1 MNHMK
6 KYDPEDIEYLMI
18 HKQFHELYPE
28 EKEFVLQHVE
38 GVEEYES
45 MRKMLLELKNSSI
58 QDDWL
63 TPDASLKKALMAE
76 FAKERKGRFS
86 IWLNSL
92 FAMPE
97 RPFYRQTGVQW
108 SFGLAVVAVGTFFFL
123 QQSPNVTELA
133 ENNNPSQSNSNL
145 EINQNGQAQP
155 SSEQPPIPST
165 PEVDLSGMDKLP
177 QAPVVLAQVETA
189 LEKAPMPAAAPP
201 THQYKTVVAEE
212 SVAESDEADVAMSPP
227 PPAMEDKDLES
238 NIRLTEVT
246 TTATYNSAS
255 MNELSTKSIN
265 SSVFAISANQTMQ
278 MTNYAELLDITFTA
292 R

>member
-45 MRKMLLELKNSSI
+45 MRKMLLELKNSSV

-108 SFGLAVVAVGTFFFL
+108 SFGLVVIAIGTFIFL
-123 QQSPNVTELA
+123 QQSTDIKVLA
-133 ENNNPSQSNSNL
+133 ENNVTSQEASKTEGGQSNP
-145 EINQNGQAQP
+145 AQP
-155 SSEQPPIPST
+155 NSANQPIPSK

-177 QAPVVLAQVETA
+177 QAPVVLAQVQPVTQVVTE
-189 LEKAPMPAAAPP
+189 EHAAPKAEN
-201 THQYKTVVAEE
+201 YKSVASEE
-212 SVAESDEADVAMSPP
+212 IIAESDDADMAMA
-227 PPAMEDKDLES
+227 PPAPESKELELDK
-238 NIRLTEVT
+238 NVVT
-246 TTATYNSAS
+246 NSSATTLSAGAS
-255 MNELSTKSIN
+255 PTSISTKDY
-265 SSVFAISANQTMQ
+265 SSAVFVVSSSESMQ

>member
-45 MRKMLLELKNSSI
+45 MRKMLLELKNSSV

-108 SFGLAVVAVGTFFFL
+108 SFGLVVIALGTFIFL
-123 QQSPNVTELA
+123 QQSTDVKVLA
-133 ENNNPSQSNSNL
+133 ENNVTSQEATKSEDGQSNP
-145 EINQNGQAQP
+145 AQP
-155 SSEQPPIPST
+155 NSANQPIPSK

-177 QAPVVLAQVETA
+177 QAPVVLAQVQPVTQDVPQEEAVPKVQNYKSVA
-189 LEKAPMPAAAPP
+189 L
-201 THQYKTVVAEE
+201 EE
-212 SVAESDEADVAMSPP
+212 SVAESDAADVAMA
-227 PPAMEDKDLES
+227 PPAPEIKELEL
-238 NIRLTEVT
+238 NKNVVING
-246 TTATYNSAS
+246 TATTLSAGAS
-255 MNELSTKSIN
+255 TTSQSTKFIEN
-265 SSVFAISANQTMQ
+265 DTIFISSAESTQ
-278 MTNYAELLDITFTA
+278 MTNYADLLDITFTA

>member
-108 SFGLAVVAVGTFFFL
+108 SFGLVVIALGTFFFL
-123 QQSPNVTELA
+123 QKTPNVAVLA
-133 ENNNPSQSNSNL
+133 ENNTISENASKTGSNQNNQAQTNNTNPPKPSQ
-145 EINQNGQAQP
+145 
-155 SSEQPPIPST
+155 

-177 QAPVVLAQVETA
+177 QAPVVLAQVESS
-189 LEKAPMPAAAPP
+189 LEKSPQPAAAPP
-201 THQYKTVVAEE
+201 ADHYKTVVAEE
-212 SVAESDEADVAMSPP
+212 SVAESDGADISMSPP
-227 PPAMEDKDLES
+227 PASMEDNDLEL
-238 NIRLTEVT
+238 NKRLTEVST
-246 TTATYNSAS
+246 TTTYSSTTTVNSTAK
-255 MNELSTKSIN
+255 TI
-265 SSVFAISANQTMQ
+265 SSEVFAVSVNQTMQ